1 MLGGIGHALVSAV
14 EEAVFFTI
22 ARNSQTQFEIKGKSF
37 NRKLFGLASQSIR
50 GCRGTPHCPKEHALD
65 SAAEFDTVIIAGL
78 AKSHCVAWTDDL
90 LTDIQLIDANLANK
104 VYLLKDCTSPVVVPG
119 LVDYTQKMLPERF
132 AAAAGGTPS
141 QILRTNQQLA

>member
-1 MLGGIGHALVSAV
+1 LL
-14 EEAVFFTI
+14 
-22 ARNSQTQFEIKGKSF
+22 
-37 NRKLFGLASQSIR
+37 
-50 GCRGTPHCPKEHALD
+50 
-65 SAAEFDTVIIAGL
+65 GL

-119 LVDYTQKMLPERF
+119 LVDYTQPEDAAFERF
-132 AAAAGGTPS
+132 AAAGSAPS